1 MAPTRGK
8 QIELLCKKV
17 ALDYEG
23 WEYTAKAFKN
33 KDLKHTT
40 KEINFGWTGSSI
52 SISAQPIVAFGNK
65 KIAKIWKVL
74 GISKRDWSQFLWI
87 KNPDEPSRVFRARL
101 QDLEAENAEGYIRQ
115 VLDIGIQMLE
125 ENWDF
130 SSEENL
136 LRNLPVDKW
145 PELLEDQQGICYCI
159 ARLLIGDFDYIER
172 FYNDEI
178 PTIRPK
184 YKDDLEKIMVHIPE
198 YKALYKKKGIL
209 YI

>member
-33 KDLKHTT
+33 KGLKHTT
-40 KEINFGWTGSSI
+40 KEINFLWSGSSI
-52 SISAQPIVAFGNK
+52 FMSAQPIVGIDNK
-65 KIAKIWKVL
+65 KIVKIWKVL
-74 GISKRDWSQFLWI
+74 GISKCPWSQFLRVLG
-87 KNPDEPSRVFRARL
+87 PDGSGKRFRARF
-101 QDLEAENAEGYIRQ
+101 QNLEAENAEGYIRQ
-115 VLDIGIQMLE
+115 VLDTSIQMLE
-125 ENWDF
+125 DNWDF

-184 YKDDLEKIMVHIPE
+184 YKDDLKQIMEHIPE
-198 YKALYKKKGIL
+198 YKTLYEKKGIL